1 VAWQAFLEVVDG
13 WVSINHRVG
22 RAELE
27 ETFQAVL
34 AGAKPDHAF
43 VVSLD

>member
-1 VAWQAFLEVVDG
+1 VVDG

-22 RAELE
+22 REELE
-27 ETFQAVL
+27 ETFQEVL